1 MFLSPDKIY
10 PELGCGSGDVTHS
23 LLFQSIP
30 TTISLLQGVD
40 SSKEMVKYA
49 MDNYSTGKIKFSVMD
64 IAREKNPRQHFPR
77 GFDKIFSLYCL
88 HWVKDLGS
96 AVRNIHHLLEDGGH
110 ALVIFL
116 AHNPIFRMYRLM
128 ASKGKWSQYMKV
140 TIDFARKHLFISM
153 EWTNYKRNRHRAL
166 KYT

>member
-1 MFLSPDKIY
+1 MFLWPDKIY

-30 TTISLLQGVD
+30 TSISLLQGVD

-96 AVRNIHHLLEDGGH
+96 AVRNIHHLLEEGGH